1 MIFDLWH
8 KTKYSYEN
16 GASFCHNLTT
26 LKPKSFKGQT
36 VLEYNLEISPKPTDI
51 SERVDFFGNTVTR
64 FSIQQ
69 NHEELV
75 VIASSKVSRDYDLQI
90 ENENLVEGKKITVK
104 ESLKLLKEIHPEI
117 IDARQFVLPSPLI
130 SDMSSEIKEY
140 ALLSFKPER
149 SFYDAAYEL
158 MQRIFTDFDF
168 VAGFT
173 NIATPLKEVMK
184 EKKGVCQDFAQIAIA
199 CVRSIGLPARYVS
212 GYIETL
218 APEGKIKLIGTDASH
233 AWFSVFIPTFGWVD
247 FDPTNNQIPKN
258 QHIVVAHGR
267 DYYDVPPLKGVIY
280 STGKSEM
287 EVSVD
292 LRPSINTSQQKTEQ
306 QQQQQQQQQQ
316 NYFY

>member
-16 GASFCHNLTT
+16 GASFCHNITT
-26 LKPKSFKGQT
+26 LKPKNFKGQT
-36 VLEYNLEISPKPTDI
+36 VLDYKLEITPKPTDLT
-51 SERVDFFGNTVTR
+51 ERLDFFGNTVTR
-64 FSIQQ
+64 FSIQE
-69 NHEELV
+69 NHKELIV
-75 VIASSKVSRDYDLQI
+75 VASSKVSKDYNLQTENTNII
-90 ENENLVEGKKITVK
+90 EGNKITVEK
-104 ESLKLLKEIHPEI
+104 ALKLLKGIAPEI

-130 SDMSSEIKEY
+130 SDFNKEIKEY
-140 ALLSFKPER
+140 ALQSFKPKR
-149 SFYDAAYEL
+149 SLYEASYEL

-199 CVRSIGLPARYVS
+199 CVRSMGLPARYVS

-218 APEGKIKLIGTDASH
+218 APEGKVKLIGTDASH
-233 AWFSVFIPTFGWVD
+233 AWFSVYIPNFGWLD
-247 FDPTNNQIPKN
+247 LDPTNNQIPKN

-280 STGKSEM
+280 STGKNEM
-287 EVSVD
+287 EISVD
-292 LRPSINTSQQKTEQ
+292 LRPAINNITAQQSQ
-306 QQQQQQQQQQ
+306 QQQQ
-316 NYFY
+316 